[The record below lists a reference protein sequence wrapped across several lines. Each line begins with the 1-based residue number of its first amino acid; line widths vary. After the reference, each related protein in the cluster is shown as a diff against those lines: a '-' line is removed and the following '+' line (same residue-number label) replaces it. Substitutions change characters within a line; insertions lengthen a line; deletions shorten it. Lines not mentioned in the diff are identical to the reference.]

1 MTRFAS
7 LIRDALR
14 PGAHHEPEVHF
25 HAVGGRPEVCHDAG
39 CSRPQLTVHQ

>member
-25 HAVGGRPEVCHDAG
+25 HAVGGRPTSAMTPAARAR
-39 CSRPQLTVHQ
+39 S